1 MEKILKRKTA
11 YQGKIASIEEVEIDF
26 GNDKK
31 AANVMDVCQKGCYV
45 KAILEL
51 NSVFLKKN
59 QFSSSA
65 TALQLRVF
73 PADRMTGYPFLPDE
87 DDDEVIVLADLA
99 FPIFRLA
106 LTCTPA

>member
-1 MEKILKRKTA
+1 MSVTTPVSGKNFQPDTITLKLRRSNGNFTVKC
-11 YQGKIASIEEVEIDF
+11 F

-45 KAILEL
+45 KAIIEL

-65 TALQLRVF
+65 TAYILYACPYKQR
-73 PADRMTGYPFLPDE
+73 
-87 DDDEVIVLADLA
+87 I
-99 FPIFRLA
+99 A
-106 LTCTPA
+106 LCFTLHCIA